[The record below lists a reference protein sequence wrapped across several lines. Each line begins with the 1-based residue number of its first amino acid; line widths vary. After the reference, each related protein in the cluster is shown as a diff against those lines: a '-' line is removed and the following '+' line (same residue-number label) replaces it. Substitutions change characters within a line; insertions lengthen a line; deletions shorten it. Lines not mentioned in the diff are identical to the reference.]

1 MEENTGMPMRS
12 RSVMSATLVIPAA
25 GSLASAARKVSSG
38 GTARWVSSLYF
49 FKQEASL
56 INMAL

>member
-1 MEENTGMPMRS
+1 
-12 RSVMSATLVIPAA
+12 MSATLVIPAA

-56 INMAL
+56 IEMAL